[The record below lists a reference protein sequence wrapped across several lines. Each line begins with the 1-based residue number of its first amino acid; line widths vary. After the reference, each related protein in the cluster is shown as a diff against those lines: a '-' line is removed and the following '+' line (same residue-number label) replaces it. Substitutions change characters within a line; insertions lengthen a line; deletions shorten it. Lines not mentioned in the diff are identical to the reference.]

1 MYDIIMTYIKGGKIM
16 RTKKDVKS
24 FMLYL
29 PTQHHKAIQE
39 ISDIEGL
46 TMSEVIRR
54 VLKEYI
60 DKFNKNKDK
69 MPV

>member
-1 MYDIIMTYIKGGKIM
+1 M

-29 PTQHHKAIQE
+29 PAQHHKAIQE
-39 ISDIEGL
+39 ISDVEGL

-54 VLKEYI
+54 VLKDYI
-60 DKFNKNKDK
+60 DKFNKTKDK
-69 MPV
+69 ILV